1 MFLGLF
7 FCFTE
12 SLKYFKILGRNKFQI
27 WMSVFLHPWIF
38 HLSMYQVKVCVLL
51 FHVLISQVMVRVI
64 NLETKHEWIWSRQK
78 FLNRKYIMQEMYDNF
93 QEGDEWDLPPV
104 SFWFGY
110 CLSLSTWFLIWIL
123 SIIVNRVFNLDIVH
137 HCQQGFWF
145 GYYCPSLLTGVRAF
159 WHVPKILAQKKN
171 LTLGSFQ

>member
-27 WMSVFLHPWIF
+27 WMSVFLQPWIF

-51 FHVLISQVMVRVI
+51 FHMLISQVMVRVI

-104 SFWFGY
+104 RF
-110 CLSLSTWFLIWIL
+110 
-123 SIIVNRVFNLDIVH
+123 
-137 HCQQGFWF
+137 
-145 GYYCPSLLTGVRAF
+145 
-159 WHVPKILAQKKN
+159 
-171 LTLGSFQ
+171 